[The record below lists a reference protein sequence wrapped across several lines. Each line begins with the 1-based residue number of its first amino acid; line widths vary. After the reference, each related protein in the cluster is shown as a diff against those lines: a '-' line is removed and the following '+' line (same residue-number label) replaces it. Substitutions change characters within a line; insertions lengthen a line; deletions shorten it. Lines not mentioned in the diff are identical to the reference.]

1 MHKAAALNGKEMI
14 SAGQGNEKRCAVKRQ
29 CFRIAAAVLTVS
41 DIAAVYDAAVAAG
54 RRRFR
59 DGVGVGLECRVD
71 LGVVGVEVVHHH
83 AVGLCPLVELVVGG
97 FCHASSCVLRP
108 AIRARFVFKPPCRGR
123 PMVYDSVFV

>member
-59 DGVGVGLECRVD
+59 DGVGVGLEGCVD
-71 LGVVGVEVVHHH
+71 LGIVGVEIVHHH
-83 AVGLCPLVELVVGG
+83 AVGLRPLIELIVGG
-97 FCHASSCVLRP
+97 FFL
-108 AIRARFVFKPPCRGR
+108 I
-123 PMVYDSVFV
+123 